1 MDSKKTTMASFDE
14 AYGIT
19 MGHEGGYSNLKVD
32 RGGETFMG
40 ISRRYFPSWAGWRL
54 VDKDK
59 DNPEVLIRNE
69 ELKALVLDFY
79 KAEFWDRFVGDEIED
94 QSIANELFDT
104 AVNMGVHKAVKI
116 LQYSLNKLN
125 RNQTVFPN
133 MVEDGLYGPTTAKAL
148 DFISRSFRDAEV
160 LYKIMNVEQGHFY
173 NEIMTKSENQEVFAR
188 GWYGR
193 VNFRKASAHTSPP

>member
-1 MDSKKTTMASFDE
+1 MAKYEE
-14 AYGIT
+14 AFKIT
-19 MGHEGGYSNLKVD
+19 MGHEGDGLTDDPLD
-32 RGGETFMG
+32 RGRLTYRG
-40 ISRRYFPSWAGWRL
+40 ISYRFHPSWAGWRL
-54 VDKDK
+54 VIQMKDDPLLLK
-59 DNPEVLIRNE
+59 GSQ
-69 ELKALVLDFY
+69 ELKDLVKDFY
-79 KAEFWDRFVGDEIED
+79 KAEFWDRFCGDKIED

-125 RNQTVFPN
+125 RNQTIFPN

-148 DFISRSFRDAEV
+148 NFISRSFRDAV
-160 LYKIMNVEQGHFY
+160 ILYKIMNVEQGHFY

-193 VNFRKASAHTSPP
+193 VNFRKVSTRTSTP